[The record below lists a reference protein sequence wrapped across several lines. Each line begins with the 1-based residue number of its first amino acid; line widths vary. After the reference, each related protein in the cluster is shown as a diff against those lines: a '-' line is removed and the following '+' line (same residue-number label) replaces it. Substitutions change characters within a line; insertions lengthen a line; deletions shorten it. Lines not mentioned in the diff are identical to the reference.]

1 MTATTALFIVL
12 GAWIVIGIVA
22 AIAMGRRGHSPFTWV
37 VLGAV
42 LGPLVVPVGLAAA
55 RDEQPRG
62 RPSMSLRIPV
72 PAAGEPLDV
81 LIGVDGSKD
90 ALGAM
95 RRGIELLGPR
105 IGRCTIATVLDYDV
119 GLSNVPTAEQERGRA
134 VLAEAVAVATPVLG
148 REPESELLVGRPAD
162 ALCRHLRDGGYHLV
176 VIAPR
181 GHGLSEYVF
190 GSVASRL
197 ARVGVPVAILPP
209 EDGVQEKSAPDTGE
223 GGPGA

>member
-12 GAWIVIGIVA
+12 GAWVLIGIVA
-22 AIAMGRRGHSPFTWV
+22 AVAMGRRGHSPFAWV

-55 RDEQPRG
+55 LDEGPRG
-62 RPSMSLRIPV
+62 RTSASLRIPV

-95 RRGIELLGPR
+95 RRGLELFGPR
-105 IGRCTIATVLDYDV
+105 IGRCTIATVLDYDA

-134 VLAEAVAVATPVLG
+134 VLAEAVAVATPLLG
-148 REPESELLVGRPAD
+148 RAPESVLLVGRPAD
-162 ALCRHLRDGGYHLV
+162 ALCRHLRDGGYHLM

-181 GHGLSEYVF
+181 GRGFSEYVF

-209 EDGVQEKSAPDTGE
+209 EGDAPEPSGSDAGAGGTGV
-223 GGPGA
+223 

>member
-1 MTATTALFIVL
+1 MTATAALFIVL
-12 GAWIVIGIVA
+12 GVWIVIGIVA
-22 AIAMGRRGHSPFTWV
+22 AVAMGRRGHAPFAWV

-62 RPSMSLRIPV
+62 RPSALPRIPV

-95 RRGIELLGPR
+95 RRALDLFGPLV
-105 IGRCTIATVLDYDV
+105 GRCTIATVLDYDA
-119 GLSNVPTAEQERGRA
+119 GLSNVPTAEQERGRT
-134 VLAEAVAVATPVLG
+134 VLAEAVAAATPVLG

-162 ALCRHLRDGGYHLV
+162 ALCRHLHDGGYHLLV
-176 VIAPR
+176 VAPR
-181 GHGLSEYVF
+181 GRGLSEYVF

-209 EDGVQEKSAPDTGE
+209 EHVAEEGVPDTGE